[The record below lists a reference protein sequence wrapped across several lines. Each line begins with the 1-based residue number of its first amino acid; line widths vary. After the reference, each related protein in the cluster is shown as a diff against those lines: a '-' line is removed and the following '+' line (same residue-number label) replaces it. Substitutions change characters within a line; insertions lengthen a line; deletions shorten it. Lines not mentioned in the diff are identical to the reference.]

1 MTPITVSIRVVAH
14 TPDTAS
20 VYRPTGGPLGG
31 VDVPFVDPPT
41 LPNIDPESVADGVA
55 VGVTVAV
62 DVAVAVAVGTTV
74 AVDVGYSQTRR
85 RQDELDMRIRTNDR
99 VLYEIDTRGV
109 EIGHGVRRERDRPAA
124 PWSAPR
130 PGRSSRCGSAAPASR
145 VLPSP

>member
-1 MTPITVSIRVVAH
+1 MTPITVSIRVVAR
-14 TPDTAS
+14 TPSAAI

-74 AVDVGYSQTRR
+74 AVDVGVGDGVDALPNT
-85 RQDELDMRIRTNDR
+85 DR
-99 VLYEIDTRGV
+99 FAGGARGV
-109 EIGHGVRRERDRPAA
+109 VPF
-124 PWSAPR
+124 
-130 PGRSSRCGSAAPASR
+130 APAVR
-145 VLPSP
+145 AVLGTVALALSAGELPATW